1 MPCCASS
8 AVSFPDVTTH
18 HEPCPQCGQMAN
30 GEFCSHCG
38 APQGETTCR
47 DCGAHLEAG
56 VRFCRDCGTPVGAIA
71 AAPTRRPAAPAPAPS
86 SGIVAGLLGVVLVA
100 VVAGAVWYLG
110 GGMQRQRPAPASAD
124 VPAPATTDIWSLTPG
139 ERFTR
144 LTDRIQTAV
153 ETGDTAQVIE
163 FYPMAEGAW
172 RMLGPGDRT
181 IDARFHIALLRT
193 QVGQI
198 DSARVQLDSLLQ
210 EAPDN
215 LMGRYLQAE
224 IARVGGDQ
232 SAYQTA
238 KTDFDRAWSR
248 EIASDRPEYAAHMPL
263 LEEFHQRQGSI

>member
-1 MPCCASS
+1 MTARHDS
-8 AVSFPDVTTH
+8 
-18 HEPCPQCGQMAN
+18 CPHCGQMAN
-30 GEFCSHCG
+30 GDFCSHCG

-47 DCGAHLEAG
+47 GCGARLEAG
-56 VRFCRDCGTPVGAIA
+56 VRFCRDCGTPVGAA
-71 AAPTRRPAAPAPAPS
+71 GAPPPAPATAPPA
-86 SGIVAGLLGVVLVA
+86 SGLAAGLLAVVLVA
-100 VVAGAVWYLG
+100 VVTGAVWYLG
-110 GGMQRQRPAPASAD
+110 GGNRPASPPPGSPG

-144 LTDRIQTAV
+144 LTDRIQAAV
-153 ETGDTAQVIE
+153 EAGDTAQVVQ

-172 RMLGPGDRT
+172 DMLLPGDRT
-181 IDARFHIALLRT
+181 IDARFHIALLRI

-198 DSARVQLDSLLQ
+198 ERARVQLDSLLH

-224 IARVGGDQ
+224 MARAGGDQ
-232 SAYQTA
+232 AAYQAA
-238 KTDFDRAWSR
+238 KTEFDRAWSR

>member
-1 MPCCASS
+1 MTA
-8 AVSFPDVTTH
+8 H
-18 HEPCPQCGQMAN
+18 HDPCPQCGQMAN
-30 GEFCSHCG
+30 GPFCSQCG

-47 DCGAHLEAG
+47 GCGARLDSG
-56 VRFCRDCGTPVGAIA
+56 VRFCRDCGTPVGAAVAVPTRAAA
-71 AAPTRRPAAPAPAPS
+71 AAPPTS
-86 SGIVAGLLGVVLVA
+86 GLVTSLLGIVMVA

-110 GGMQRQRPAPASAD
+110 GGGHSGGPAPVSTG
-124 VPAPATTDIWSLTPG
+124 VPAPATTDIWSLTPA

-144 LTDRIQTAV
+144 LSDRIQAAV
-153 ETGDTAQVIE
+153 ETGDSAQVIE

-172 RMLGPGDRT
+172 EMLLPGDRT
-181 IDARFHIALLRT
+181 IDARFHIALLRI

-198 DSARVQLDSLLQ
+198 DAARVQLDSLLH

-224 IARVGGDQ
+224 MARAGGDRA
-232 SAYQTA
+232 AYQAA
-238 KTDFDRAWSR
+238 KAEFDRAWSR